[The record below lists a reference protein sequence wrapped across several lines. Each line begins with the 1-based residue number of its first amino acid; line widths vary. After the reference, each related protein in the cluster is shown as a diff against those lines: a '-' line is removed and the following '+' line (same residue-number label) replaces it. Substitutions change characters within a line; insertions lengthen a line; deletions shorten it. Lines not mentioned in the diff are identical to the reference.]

1 MQQYEFQDPNRPLML
16 EWVNQT
22 ILHPVAALAMVLAA
36 LVFLVGGRKI
46 WFLSMG
52 LVICLLSEAQ
62 RFLIA
67 GLDFQVLRFV
77 GISGVALLAF
87 RGEFKGLK
95 ISKLDWFLC
104 AYFVLP
110 AFFAALRGQTQSVL
124 NHFGYAVD
132 ALSMYAIG
140 RVAIRDFGDVR
151 AFARSLVVISIP
163 VVIAMCIEKMT
174 ARNFFSILGGVPEIT
189 PIRFGK
195 LRAQGAFAHS
205 IIAGVWFASSIPII
219 CALWPVGHGTRG
231 SVFFVLLGV
240 SLAVFGVFATASSTP
255 MAGLVLAGVAIG
267 AYKIWPLIRASRVL
281 IVIFLTAAHFAS
293 AAGIHHLLYTRF
305 SFVTGST
312 GHHRFLLVDAAIN
325 NIKSWFLFGTNG
337 TYSWGRGLWDVTQE
351 YVAAAVNGGIIGLGL
366 LITILVYCFKNAGKV
381 MRRSEPNASFVG
393 YCLGASIFVHATCFL
408 GATYFG
414 QIYLLLYFTIGGLQ
428 TLSVSGDLRSS
439 DSSRRP
445 ERPEQMRRV
454 ARS

>member
-1 MQQYEFQDPNRPLML
+1 MQQYEFRDPNRWSTG

-46 WFLSMG
+46 WFLSMS

-62 RFLIA
+62 RFVIA
-67 GLDFQVLRFV
+67 GIDFQVLRVV
-77 GISGVALLAF
+77 GISGVAILAF

-95 ISKLDWFLC
+95 TRKLDWVLC

-110 AFFAALRGQTQSVL
+110 AFFAALRGQTQVVPQHL
-124 NHFGYAVD
+124 GYAID

-151 AFARSLVVISIP
+151 AFAKSLVIISIP
-163 VVIAMCIEKMT
+163 IVIAMAIEKLT

-219 CALWPVGHGTRG
+219 WSLWPVGRGSRG
-231 SVFFVLLGV
+231 SVFFVLLGIP
-240 SLAVFGVFATASSTP
+240 LAVAGVVATASSTP
-255 MAGLVLAGVAIG
+255 MAGLAVAVFSVV
-267 AYKIWPLIRASRVL
+267 AYKLWPLVRASRVL
-281 IVIFLTAAHFAS
+281 IVILLIAAHFVS

-312 GHHRFLLVDAAIN
+312 GYHRFLLVDAAIN
-325 NIKSWFLFGTNG
+325 NIKSWFLFGING
-337 TYSWGRGLWDVTQE
+337 TYTWGWGLDDVTQE
-351 YVAAAVNGGIIGLGL
+351 YVAAAVKSGIIGLGL

-381 MRRSEPNASFVG
+381 MRRGEPNAYFVG
-393 YCLGASIFVHATCFL
+393 YCLGASIFVHAACFL
-408 GATYFG
+408 GVTYFG
-414 QIYLLLYFTIGGLQ
+414 QIYLLLFFTIGGLQ
-428 TLSVSGDLRSS
+428 TLAASEDLSLSNSNRLA
-439 DSSRRP
+439 P
-445 ERPEQMRRV
+445 PPEQFGRV
-454 ARS
+454 GRS